1 MPLKYIQL
9 VLITTVWSLWF
20 FSNGIEKIL
29 DLIGSHAIIM
39 LTMLFGSFVAGATS
53 LGGGAVAFPVFTKLL
68 AIPGE
73 TALIFSL
80 AIQSVGMIAA
90 ALLIY
95 VGKVPINHKVVLGSI
110 LPGGVG
116 VYVGLFEMD
125 HIFSGGQ
132 VKYFFSIFSLF
143 VAFVLVFDRLVNQRR
158 FRTVKEVNGN
168 KDIGMLPIIV
178 ASLIGGI
185 VSGLIGTGID
195 FVVFALMIL
204 FYREGLKQA
213 VATSVCVMAINAV
226 IGFALISFLSVKF
239 TGIVVDYWL
248 AAIPIVVVGAPLGA
262 LACKYFHRD
271 IIFYLLMVLILLDVV
286 STALILNKH
295 WHFVFLATIA
305 VITIG
310 VWRHF
315 QRDKQVI

>member
-9 VLITTVWSLWF
+9 LLITIVWSVWF

-68 AIPGE
+68 SIPGG
-73 TALIFSL
+73 TALVFSL
-80 AIQSVGMIAA
+80 AIQSVGMTAA
-90 ALLIY
+90 AFLIFM
-95 VGKVPINHKVVLGSI
+95 GKVPVNKKVILGSI
-110 LPGGVG
+110 VPGAVG
-116 VYVGLFEMD
+116 VYIGLFEMSD
-125 HIFSGGQ
+125 IFSGGQ

-143 VAFVLVFDRLVNQRR
+143 VAFVLVFDRFVNQRQ
-158 FRTVKEVNGN
+158 FRTAKEVNDD
-168 KDIGMLPIIV
+168 KVIGMLPIII
-178 ASLIGGI
+178 ASLMGGVI
-185 VSGLIGTGID
+185 SGLIGTGID

-204 FYREGLKQA
+204 FYREGLKRA

-226 IGFALISFLSVKF
+226 IGFVFISVLSVKF

-271 IIFYLLMVLILLDVV
+271 VIFYLLMGLILLDVV
-286 STALILNKH
+286 STALILGKH
-295 WHFVFLATIA
+295 WHFVFLTVIA
-305 VITIG
+305 VITIS
-310 VWRHF
+310 VWRRF
-315 QRDKQVI
+315 LRDKQPI